1 MDKRTNCL
9 VYTFIQMQSSAEDLQ
24 SGLDFNL
31 RKALKPNPKCLL
43 TLSCFKCSIV
53 SVRHKHVWSSQG
65 LPLPPFIRSD
75 QVGKVRVDGVLG
87 RQHQALVWD
96 EMGARCS
103 LQRDR
108 DIPFGEL
115 LLLSQVCL
123 TVGIRGG
130 DTAGPRRS
138 FKRRVRGG
146 LQPIRDRGWA
156 CFTQRVIVLGLARET
171 FMILNSFLF
180 VWREKAGLLL

>member
-1 MDKRTNCL
+1 MR
-9 VYTFIQMQSSAEDLQ
+9 SSDEDLQ
-24 SGLDFNL
+24 SVLDFNL

-75 QVGKVRVDGVLG
+75 QVVGEVRVDGVLG

-138 FKRRVRGG
+138 FKRRVQGG
-146 LQPIRDRGWA
+146 LQPIRDRGWV
-156 CFTQRVIVLGLARET
+156 CFTQRGFFAGSHCPRPCKGDLHDPQFI
-171 FMILNSFLF
+171 FLCL
-180 VWREKAGLLL
+180 KNL